1 MSLLVFPRLRYL
13 IRGVRRWES
22 NVGAGTLVPQWR
34 MIVIGYSRVFAKFAW
49 SLGLLMSAGTA
60 HATMLTTVQ
69 GGVLVNQGDGFK
81 AVKGALSLKVGDAVM
96 VQLGGSAQIVFAD
109 GCQYSAAPGSAT
121 AITAQSPCAAR
132 ASFPKPSFSG
142 VNDPQDPREAPPA
155 AASAAPF
162 AISPGL
168 AVLGGLAVVGA
179 GVAIANS
186 SRGSNRRSA
195 SP

>member
-1 MSLLVFPRLRYL
+1 MNRAAGLQGFWPLGFLAPLR
-13 IRGVRRWES
+13 
-22 NVGAGTLVPQWR
+22 R
-34 MIVIGYSRVFAKFAW
+34 MIMIGNSRVCAKYAIF
-49 SLGLLMSAGTA
+49 LGLLLSAETA

-81 AVKGALSLKVGDAVM
+81 VVKGGLPLKVGDAVM

-109 GCQYSAAPGSAT
+109 GCQFAAAPGSAT

-132 ASFPKPSFSG
+132 MAYPKPSFSG
-142 VNDPQDPREAPPA
+142 VNDPQDPREAPPS
-155 AASAAPF
+155 AASAVPF
-162 AISPGL
+162 AISPGF
-168 AVLGGLAVVGA
+168 AVIGGLAVVGA

-186 SRGSNRRSA
+186 NRSSNRKSA